1 MRKYPVVLV
10 SIAVLILSISGCA
23 KAPTEEMAAA
33 EAAVKDARDHGAE
46 VYASDTFS
54 EATKALASAGSNVA
68 TKKYDAAKNFALQ
81 AKQQAESAKQLA
93 IKNKAAAKV
102 KAETAVSEAAD
113 ALIVA
118 EEALAGAPNGKGAE
132 EDLQQLNL
140 DLEHAKS
147 LFATASQKM
156 DSEEYYAALANAQ
169 QVSAEASSIQ
179 EAVKIAK
186 ENLAKAKEKAPW
198 WMSK

>member
-10 SIAVLILSISGCA
+10 SIAVLVLSILGCA

-33 EAAVKDARDHGAE
+33 KAAVKDARDHGAE
-46 VYASDTFS
+46 VYASDAFS
-54 EATKALASAGSNVA
+54 EATKALASAESNVA

-81 AKQQAESAKQLA
+81 AKQQAESAKQSA

-102 KAETAVSEAAD
+102 KAEAAASEAAD
-113 ALIVA
+113 ALITA
-118 EEALAGAPNGKGAE
+118 EEALVGAPKGKGAE

-186 ENLAKAKEKAPW
+186 ENLAKAKKKAPW
-198 WMSK
+198 WMSE